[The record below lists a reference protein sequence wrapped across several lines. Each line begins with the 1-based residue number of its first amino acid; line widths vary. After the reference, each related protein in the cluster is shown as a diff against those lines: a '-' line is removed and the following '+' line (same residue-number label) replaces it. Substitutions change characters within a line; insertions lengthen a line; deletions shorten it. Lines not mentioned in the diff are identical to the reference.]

1 MRIKSQRTK
10 GFTLLEL
17 LTVLALIAVVAAVA
31 LAAYDGVGEQ
41 AEYDAAKVEMAEV
54 RKALLQF
61 RRDVGDFPAD
71 LLQLGSY
78 SASAVTA
85 LGNTY
90 AEWDKDAHRGWHGP
104 YISRSFDKD
113 PWGNSYLL
121 LDPDDPTAADDTDG
135 VARIVSIGPDPDND
149 NDGVL
154 DDVENAASDSCDNI
168 ANSDDIVVCLLK

>member
-1 MRIKSQRTK
+1 MRIKSQRIN

-17 LTVLALIAVVAAVA
+17 LTVLALIAMVAAVA
-31 LAAYDGVGEQ
+31 LVAYDGVRDQ
-41 AEYDAAKVEMAEV
+41 AEYDATKAEMAEL

-85 LGNTY
+85 TGKHY
-90 AEWDKDAHRGWHGP
+90 PEWDKDAHRGWHGP

-113 PWGNSYLL
+113 SWDRAYLL
-121 LDPDDPTAADDTDG
+121 LDPGDPTASDDSDG
-135 VARIVSIGPDPDND
+135 VARIVSLGPDGE
-149 NDGVL
+149 DGVGGTH
-154 DDVENAASDSCDNI
+154 NAASDSCNII